1 MSTIESRCLDRFP
14 EWLKSM
20 SEDALAISAVVLD
33 TSVPESTRQKLA
45 GALNYL
51 FRSLDLI
58 PDGIED
64 LGFLDDAFVFR
75 VAARLAAGEAGE
87 VEIVQ
92 RLAADAALVSEFL
105 GVDYPRLDRFVA
117 GLAHGSARGR
127 TVDAI
132 LTDDSVRAAFASDV
146 KGWAGSFAVPS
157 FARDPK
163 SLVKLKSFLT
173 TKLPA

>member
-20 SEDALAISAVVLD
+20 SEDALALSAVVLD
-33 TSVPESTRQKLA
+33 PAAPTPVREKLA

-75 VAARLAAGEAGE
+75 VAARLAAPEADGVE
-87 VEIVQ
+87 VVQ
-92 RLAADAALVSEFL
+92 RLGADAALVSEFL
-105 GVDYPRLDRFVA
+105 GVDY
-117 GLAHGSARGR
+117 
-127 TVDAI
+127 
-132 LTDDSVRAAFASDV
+132 
-146 KGWAGSFAVPS
+146 
-157 FARDPK
+157 
-163 SLVKLKSFLT
+163 
-173 TKLPA
+173 